1 MDIYVNYNINENL
14 LIQCYADSKK
24 ELLMMAFLMKSDE
37 VRKRQFFMSKS
48 LKRAEKS
55 KRARIRDLKAS
66 KKRKK

>member
-1 MDIYVNYNINENL
+1 
-14 LIQCYADSKK
+14 
-24 ELLMMAFLMKSDE
+24 MMAFLMKSDE